1 MEKHL
6 SRHTYG
12 VLCCIA
18 GGVSWGISGAISE
31 AFFQRYTADPAWV
44 TAVRMT
50 AAGIFLMVWVTAKK
64 QLCFGD
70 LMKDKKSLFQIAAF
84 SLAGLMLCQLAYL
97 NAIRWTNSGTATV
110 LQNLSI
116 AFVAVFLCITSKKL
130 PEKPILI
137 GIALALFGVWL
148 ISTGGTPGSME
159 LTPKGLFWGSGRG
172 PRRRQLL
179 PSLEAAG
186 GALGKP
192 PRYGHGHA
200 DRRPCPLRGR
210 QGMGNSGR
218 TGSLCTGTFISHC
231 PSGHCRGIFPVSPG
245 HPHGRP
251 DEGLPALLPGTSDSR
266 FPFRL
271 LAAFQLFCGRARW
284 LCMHFGNS
292 FSDTGVMRGLC
303 SKKQREGCPH
313 KAVLPLP
320 DLPAARKPLP
330 AFYTPQTSPYFSP
343 I

>member
-18 GGVSWGISGAISE
+18 GAVSWGISGAISE
-31 AFFQRYTADPAWV
+31 AFFQRYTADPVWV

-97 NAIRWTNSGTATV
+97 NAIRWTNSGTVTV

-116 AFVAVFLCITSKKL
+116 VFVAVFLCITSKKL

-159 LTPKGLFWGSGRG
+159 LTPKGLFWG
-172 PRRRQLL
+172 L
-179 PSLEAAG
+179 AAG
-186 GALGKP
+186 LGAASYSLLS
-192 PRYGHGHA
+192 
-200 DRRPCPLRGR
+200 RRPVERWGSLPVT
-210 QGMGNSGR
+210 GMGMLIGGLVLSAAVRAWEIPAGLDLYALVLLSAIVLLG
-218 TGSLCTGTFISHC
+218 TVGAFSLFLQ
-231 PSGHCRGIFPVSPG
+231 GIRMAGPMKAS
-245 HPHGRP
+245 
-251 DEGLPALLPGTSDSR
+251 LLSCLEPLT
-266 FPFRL
+266 
-271 LAAFQLFCGRARW
+271 AAFLSAFW
-284 LCMHFGNS
+284 LHSS
-292 FSDTGVMRGLC
+292 FSAAELVGFACILATVFLI
-303 SKKQREGCPH
+303 RE
-313 KAVLPLP
+313 
-320 DLPAARKPLP
+320 
-330 AFYTPQTSPYFSP
+330 
-343 I
+343 